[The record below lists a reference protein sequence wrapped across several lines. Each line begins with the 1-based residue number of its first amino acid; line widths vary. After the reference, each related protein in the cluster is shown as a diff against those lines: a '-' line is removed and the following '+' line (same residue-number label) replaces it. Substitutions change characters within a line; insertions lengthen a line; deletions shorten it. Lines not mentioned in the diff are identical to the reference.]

1 MIQEREELKRK
12 IRLIDYQIYQLAGG
26 KEEKINISQSNF
38 NPMIPH
44 SVQPSFMHGQ
54 SFHSQYYYEQFGQM
68 KPQYFKSNP
77 PQGMMGMGM
86 QTQFQINP
94 MPSMPSCIQPQYY
107 HSQFNP
113 MISHGNPL
121 YQDQFNPMTKN
132 KIQPVLS
139 VWKESTKFST
149 NILINY
155 SKNKAS
161 SIHLENNF
169 YLKIKIFTIK
179 VNENKLVSAFIYN
192 YNFPK
197 KISIKICDL
206 KNHIGNIMIIESE
219 LDLSFIDSIIDIDRN
234 YILFGIWLIDINLCQ
249 IIFTFNTSES
259 QFFKKYF
266 KLLNGNI
273 LIYSSDNN
281 YSGEYKFVNY
291 QLVKIKQ
298 NFIEES
304 DIIIENKNNDK
315 EIITYSNNMLKIWEK
330 SN

>member
-44 SVQPSFMHGQ
+44 SVQPSFMNGH
-54 SFHSQYYYEQFGQM
+54 SFLSQYYYDQFGQM
-68 KPQYFKSNP
+68 KPQYFQSNP
-77 PQGMMGMGM
+77 PQGMMEMAM

-161 SIHLENNF
+161 LIHLENNF

-179 VNENKLVSAFIYN
+179 VK
-192 YNFPK
+192 
-197 KISIKICDL
+197 
-206 KNHIGNIMIIESE
+206 
-219 LDLSFIDSIIDIDRN
+219 
-234 YILFGIWLIDINLCQ
+234 
-249 IIFTFNTSES
+249 
-259 QFFKKYF
+259 
-266 KLLNGNI
+266 
-273 LIYSSDNN
+273 
-281 YSGEYKFVNY
+281 
-291 QLVKIKQ
+291 
-298 NFIEES
+298 
-304 DIIIENKNNDK
+304 
-315 EIITYSNNMLKIWEK
+315 
-330 SN
+330 